1 VTVSVSIVGANAAPT
16 NASASVTN
24 TNVTTGT
31 VTGKVTAV
39 DTDGDAL
46 TVTSTTPGKGA
57 LTINANGT
65 FSYTPTAA
73 ARQAASAANAPASAK
88 IDTVTF
94 TVADAYG
101 GKTTVAFSL
110 PVTPYS
116 TVDQPPG
123 NVQTSV
129 NDPTLAIGEVKGTVT
144 ATDPE
149 GGPLTYTLGTGPT
162 RGSVS
167 VDGTTGAFRYTPTV
181 SARYLAKAS
190 AGIDTDTF
198 TVNIA
203 DSAGNI
209 TTANVSVQIAP
220 PDAATSAIDQ
230 RGTTVAMNVQE
241 MYYYSQAD
249 TNTAL
254 DLLKADG
261 VDSIRI
267 LIPWA
272 GVEATN
278 GVYNWS
284 AIDRMVNSAT
294 ARDMTVLGMVDT
306 TPLWAGVPG
315 GAPLSAAPA
324 DPQEFAQFMGALAT
338 RYAGEI
344 GAYEIWNEPNGYQF
358 WSPSPNA
365 AAYTALLKAAYPVIK
380 AADPDAVVI
389 AAGLG
394 SVISFG
400 SLTIDP
406 VTYLQQMYASGAAG
420 YFDAVAFHPYLYTKM
435 FSTPSPYPSAP
446 NNQAEAMHEIMVA
459 NGDGA
464 KAIWATEY
472 GQPAGI
478 VSEQSQADYIGDFL
492 RTWRD
497 LDYAGPT
504 FIHTIRDYTSST
516 ANSSTFGV
524 YHNDWTP
531 KLAVGVI
538 EDVIVEN
545 EAINAAEEAQP
556 VGNLIAGVLTLVN
569 NVLGSLGGI
578 L

>member
-1 VTVSVSIVGANAAPT
+1 
-16 NASASVTN
+16 
-24 TNVTTGT
+24 
-31 VTGKVTAV
+31 
-39 DTDGDAL
+39 
-46 TVTSTTPGKGA
+46 
-57 LTINANGT
+57 
-65 FSYTPTAA
+65 
-73 ARQAASAANAPASAK
+73 
-88 IDTVTF
+88 
-94 TVADAYG
+94 
-101 GKTTVAFSL
+101 
-110 PVTPYS
+110 
-116 TVDQPPG
+116 
-123 NVQTSV
+123 
-129 NDPTLAIGEVKGTVT
+129 
-144 ATDPE
+144 
-149 GGPLTYTLGTGPT
+149 
-162 RGSVS
+162 
-167 VDGTTGAFRYTPTV
+167 
-181 SARYLAKAS
+181 
-190 AGIDTDTF
+190 
-198 TVNIA
+198 
-203 DSAGNI
+203 
-209 TTANVSVQIAP
+209 P
-220 PDAATSAIDQ
+220 PDSATSAIDQ

-249 TNTAL
+249 TNKAL

-261 VDSIRI
+261 VNSIRI

-272 GVEATN
+272 QVEPSNDSFTGWAA
-278 GVYNWS
+278 V
-284 AIDRMVNSAT
+284 DRMVNSAR
-294 ARDMTVLGMVDT
+294 ARDMTVDGVLNT
-306 TPLWAGVPG
+306 TPLWAGVSG
-315 GAPLSAAPA
+315 GLPLAAAPA
-324 DPQEFAQFMGALAT
+324 DPQEFAEFAGMVAT
-338 RYAGEI
+338 RYAGKI

-358 WSPSPNA
+358 WSPAPDA
-365 AAYTALLKAAYPVIK
+365 AAYTAILKAAYPVIK
-380 AADPDAVVI
+380 AADPNAVVV

-394 SVISFG
+394 AVISFG
-400 SLTIDP
+400 NFTIDP

-420 YFDAVAFHPYLYTKM
+420 YFDALSYHPYLYTKM
-435 FSTPSPYPSAP
+435 FSTPSTNPAAP
-446 NNQAEAMHEIMVA
+446 KNQAASLHNLMVA
-459 NGDGA
+459 NGDGS
-464 KAIWATEY
+464 KKIWATEY